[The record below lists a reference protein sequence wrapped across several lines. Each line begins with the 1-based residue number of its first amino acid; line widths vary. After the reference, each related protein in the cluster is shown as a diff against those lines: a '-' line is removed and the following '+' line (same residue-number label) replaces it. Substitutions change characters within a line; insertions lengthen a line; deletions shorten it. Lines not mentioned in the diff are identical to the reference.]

1 MRRMFLSRI
10 PLDRYNRNTLRALSS
25 LSIFHGAVEN
35 SFTGDRKRNL
45 WRIDRLGEQLYLL
58 LLSDHEPELSSFC
71 SQFGQEDLSY
81 ETKSYD
87 GLLDRIK
94 KGDKWRFRLTANPTK
109 SISNQKNEKRGK
121 VVAHVTTD
129 FQKKWFVEKSKK
141 NGFSVTEN
149 SFDIV
154 ESRQIRFYKKEEDNG
169 KIVTRKVSIFSVT
182 YEGVLEITDANLF
195 KNALIYGIGRGKAYG
210 MGLLTVIR
218 V

>member
-25 LSIFHGAVEN
+25 PSIFHGAVES

-45 WRIDRLGEQLYLL
+45 WRIDCLNEQLYLL
-58 LLSDHEPELSSFC
+58 LLSECKPELSSFC
-71 SQFGQEDLSY
+71 LQFGQEELSY

-94 KGDKWRFRLTANPTK
+94 TGDKWRFRLTANPTK
-109 SISNQKNEKRGK
+109 SVSDQKNEKRGK
-121 VVAHVTTD
+121 VLAHITAD
-129 FQKKWFVEKSKK
+129 FQKNWLVERAEK
-141 NGFSVTEN
+141 NGFFVTDD

-154 ESRQIRFYKKEEDNG
+154 QSKWIRFYKKG
-169 KIVTRKVSIFSVT
+169 SKAISLISVT
-182 YEGVLEITDANLF
+182 YEGILEVTEADLF
-195 KNALIYGIGRGKAYG
+195 KNALTNGIGRGKAYG
-210 MGLLTVIR
+210 MGLLTVMK

>member
-1 MRRMFLSRI
+1 MFLSRI

-25 LSIFHGAVEN
+25 PSIFHGAVES

-45 WRIDRLGEQLYLL
+45 WRIDCLDNQIYML
-58 LLSDHEPELSSFC
+58 LLSDCEPELSAFC
-71 SQFGQEDLSY
+71 SQFGQENLSF

-94 KGDKWRFRLTANPTK
+94 TGDKWRFRLTANPTK
-109 SISNQKNEKRGK
+109 SVSNQKNEKRGK

-129 FQKKWFVEKSKK
+129 FQKKWLVEKSER
-141 NGFSVTEN
+141 NGFSVTEK

-154 ESRQIRFYKKEEDNG
+154 QSRRISFYKKEKNQD
-169 KIVTRKVSIFSVT
+169 KIVNRKVLFISVT
-182 YEGVLEITDANLF
+182 YEGVLEITDADLF
-195 KNALIYGIGRGKAYG
+195 KNALINGIGRGKAYG
-210 MGLLTVIR
+210 MGLLTVMK